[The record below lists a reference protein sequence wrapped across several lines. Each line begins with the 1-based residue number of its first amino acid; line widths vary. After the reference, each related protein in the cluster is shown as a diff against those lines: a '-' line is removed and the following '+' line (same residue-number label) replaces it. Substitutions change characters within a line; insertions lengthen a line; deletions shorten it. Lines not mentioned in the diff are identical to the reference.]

1 MIISFAWTTPALLAG
16 AKTMTRRDWSPE
28 YAARFHVGDLV
39 DAWNRSPRVGRAKG
53 ARRVATIRLARD
65 PYQQFPSEMLR
76 GDFIREGFEWLEAN
90 GYAETVAQIREDW
103 RDDPHPLWVVEF
115 ELVEVLP

>member
-1 MIISFAWTTPALLAG
+1 
-16 AKTMTRRDWSPE
+16 
-28 YAARFHVGDLV
+28 
-39 DAWNRSPRVGRAKG
+39 
-53 ARRVATIRLARD
+53 
-65 PYQQFPSEMLR
+65 MLR